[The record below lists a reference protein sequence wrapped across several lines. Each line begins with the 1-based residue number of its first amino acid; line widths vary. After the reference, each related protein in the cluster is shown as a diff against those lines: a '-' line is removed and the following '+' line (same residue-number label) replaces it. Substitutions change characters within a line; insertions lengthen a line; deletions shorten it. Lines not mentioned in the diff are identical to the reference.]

1 MNELLRAAIHYRE
14 LGLSVIATDALKQS
28 LVRWKDFQT
37 NPASMAQLTRMF
49 NYPGAFGLAV
59 VTGKVSGNLEVI
71 DIDSKYDLEGGLL
84 ERLCSVTKIKNV
96 GLIDR
101 LVMAQSRS
109 GGYHFYYR
117 CQDAGP
123 NQTLARRPTTEEE
136 KAVHPKEK
144 VKVLIETR
152 GQGGYIIV
160 PPTPGYRFLQ
170 HDFRKIPEISESER
184 NIILT
189 SSQSFNQYQ
198 EKQAAQIERRPP
210 KIRQAGVLSPLDDY
224 NLRGDVIDLLQKHG
238 WIVVGQTPER
248 TFFRRPGDTDK
259 RTSGSFNHDLNY
271 FSVFSTSTEFTY
283 KAGYRPYA
291 VYAMLE
297 CNGDYREAVKRLAK
311 EGFGQSNSKANVN
324 RPFSRRR

>member
-28 LVRWKDFQT
+28 LVSWKDFQT
-37 NPASMAQLTRMF
+37 SPASIAQLTRMF
-49 NYPGAFGLAV
+49 NYPGALGLAV

-71 DIDSKYDLEGGLL
+71 DIDSKYDLEGGIMR
-84 ERLCSVTKIKNV
+84 RLCNTIKITNAE
-96 GLIDR
+96 
-101 LVMAQSRS
+101 LVNSLVAAQSRS
-109 GGYHFYYR
+109 RGYHFYYR
-117 CQDAGP
+117 SSEIAS
-123 NQTLARRPTTEEE
+123 NQSLARRATTEEE
-136 KAVHPKEK
+136 KKISPKEK

-170 HDFRKIPEISESER
+170 HDFSKIPEISGSER

-189 SSQSFNQYQ
+189 SARRLNQYE
-198 EKQAAQIERRPP
+198 EKQIERQPY
-210 KIRQAGVLSPLDDY
+210 KIRAAGEITPLDDY
-224 NLRGDVIDLLQKHG
+224 NLRGDVIGLLQKHG
-238 WIVVGQTPER
+238 WTVVDQTSKR

-259 RTSGSFNHDLNY
+259 RSSGSFNHEINY
-271 FSVFSTSTEFTY
+271 FSVFSTSTEFTPG
-283 KAGYRPYA
+283 AGYRPYA